1 MAMSI
6 CKTAPECNGF
16 ICGSHIIKN
25 SIPADR
31 LELDSFKELFREM
44 LSESFKEKWFM
55 ELMKEFFDQL
65 LKENWYEE
73 HFKELLEKLLDKEWF
88 EDYIKKLL
96 EKFSNKEW
104 FYEHLET
111 IIENLF
117 NEDWFMEKLKELFS
131 SLILED
137 WFKDMLC
144 SLQCLGDQDIF
155 EVDPQLLI
163 YDSDGGEQTF
173 LITVGPE
180 DEWTIS

>member
-44 LSESFKEKWFM
+44 LSESFKEEWFM
-55 ELMKEFFDQL
+55 ELMKEFFD
-65 LKENWYEE
+65 
-73 HFKELLEKLLDKEWF
+73 
-88 EDYIKKLL
+88 KLL
-96 EKFSNKEW
+96 EFSNKEW